1 MLVYRAILFLFE
13 ENYWVF
19 LSAEVG
25 LIVRVRVRVRV
36 RVSIRVIGEIGSHL
50 LWMQLLPPWCL

>member
-36 RVSIRVIGEIGSHL
+36 TIRVIGEIGSHL
-50 LWMQLLPPWCL
+50 